1 MSLLLLYGS
10 SDYLGCLGLNLFS
23 DSLLCGSGGNLRL
36 NRNSGGHLW
45 LGCLILLYLLLN
57 WHGLLGIERGY
68 LVLGCKI
75 GLWLG
80 KDLTGWLRGRLHLR
94 RHRRK
99 ILFDCGMDIVAS
111 RLVLGHSGSLLGLL
125 GEEARLI
132 DGLLHWLV
140 RNLVLAGLLGYLGC
154 LWVKLCG
161 HQ

>member
-1 MSLLLLYGS
+1 M
-10 SDYLGCLGLNLFS
+10 
-23 DSLLCGSGGNLRL
+23 
-36 NRNSGGHLW
+36 
-45 LGCLILLYLLLN
+45 LN

-80 KDLTGWLRGRLHLR
+80 KDLTGRLSSRLHLG

-99 ILFDCGMDIVAS
+99 ILFNCGVGIVAS
-111 RLVLGHSGSLLGLL
+111 RLVLGQSGSLLGLL
-125 GEEARLI
+125 GQEARLI

-140 RNLVLAGLLGYLGC
+140 ANLVLAGLLGYLGC